1 MALLHWI
8 EDWTILNELG
18 WLLVAWLAIVQ
29 PPLAV
34 YWLLRERQL
43 RRQDADGPE

>member
-1 MALLHWI
+1 MDGLLHWL
-8 EDWTILNELG
+8 DDLTILKELA
-18 WLLVAWLAIVQ
+18 VVWLAIVQ

-34 YWLLRERQL
+34 YWLLRERQF

>member
-8 EDWTILNELG
+8 EDWTIINELVVV
-18 WLLVAWLAIVQ
+18 WLVVQ
-29 PPLAV
+29 PPLTV

-43 RRQDADGPE
+43 RRPDADGPD